1 MRVIVPRV
9 PPWPGAIS
17 DVQWSDVGGMQA
29 EGLRLVGT
37 KPECWPLKNG
47 AEHDTEDHP

>member
-29 EGLRLVGT
+29 ERPSFGGDETGMLAAKERSR
-37 KPECWPLKNG
+37 
-47 AEHDTEDHP
+47 A